1 MQKEVKGT
9 NYYLQH
15 QPLGVWWCY
24 SLWEVAAGMPSQGVT
39 GRSLWLWYYYV
50 CRISVEMWNYL
61 CPCISQVAMCKAH
74 NLSTFRHTRNRN
86 LFLWKIL
93 SFQSVFI
100 QLSPELGMR
109 GVYDSHISKKTGL
122 DVSSLLKW
130 LLQQGACCAGQC
142 KWENGCPPTS
152 AHSLSFSSCK
162 SPATPQLRLWNQLW
176 KNNYWLRMR

>member
-1 MQKEVKGT
+1 MQKAVKGT

-74 NLSTFRHTRNRN
+74 NLSTFRNTRNRN

-100 QLSPELGMR
+100 QLSPELGML
-109 GVYDSHISKKTGL
+109 GVYDSHISKKNRTGCIL
-122 DVSSLLKW
+122 LIEVTSAAGSLLCWSVQVREW
-130 LLQQGACCAGQC
+130 LSSHFCAF
-142 KWENGCPPTS
+142 PF
-152 AHSLSFSSCK
+152 L
-162 SPATPQLRLWNQLW
+162 LLL
-176 KNNYWLRMR
+176 